1 MTYSCVRVKKI
12 KSATDAQNL
21 TRHGQ
26 RAKGSFKASAVDLDR
41 SHLNGHFVFDA
52 DAVNFKQ
59 VDECPD
65 YRELLDTATK
75 RLNAKRPKNGVF
87 GTEMMF
93 TASPD
98 LFKDKEGNVDID
110 QARAWGDACL
120 ELARDKYGAKC
131 VAARL
136 DLDETTPH
144 LSVFILPTYRKSYSG
159 EKRKSTRGDKWA
171 VSHNKVFGGPD
182 DLSLLQD
189 WAADGLKAK
198 GFDVERGRPK
208 EITRAINFRPDGQIY
223 QHLVSMWRKLKDKE
237 KSLEKRAV
245 VFDKL
250 AKIFKKEA
258 DSLSPQ
264 GRNAIAVAFGLAK
277 PKPKPKPEDD
287 APAPAPPAPRF

>member
-52 DAVNFKQ
+52 DAVNFKK

-98 LFKDKEGNVDID
+98 LFKDKDGNVDID
-110 QARAWGDACL
+110 HARAWGDACL

-159 EKRKSTRGDKWA
+159 EKRKSTSAGTCRPPVD
-171 VSHNKVFGGPD
+171 S
-182 DLSLLQD
+182 SRTT
-189 WAADGLKAK
+189 
-198 GFDVERGRPK
+198 ERS
-208 EITRAINFRPDGQIY
+208 RPDCSPRRQRRRRRPNSYSVPATRLSGS
-223 QHLVSMWRKLKDKE
+223 VWR
-237 KSLEKRAV
+237 
-245 VFDKL
+245 
-250 AKIFKKEA
+250 
-258 DSLSPQ
+258 
-264 GRNAIAVAFGLAK
+264 
-277 PKPKPKPEDD
+277 
-287 APAPAPPAPRF
+287 